1 MRKSYLN
8 RIKANIS
15 IYARKYSSS
24 LLEGSYR
31 SIYKGKSLNFDDLRE
46 YVVGDN
52 VRDIDWKASARSR
65 KLLVKQYIAEKQHNV
80 MILLDT
86 DKKMLAH
93 SLDGDVKKEVALMTA
108 GTIAYLCS
116 KSGDAVG
123 TIYNKNNKMEYFPF
137 RNDLYNLEKIL
148 AKYDIDINIDNNSD
162 INKTLDYIRDHVK
175 KSMVLFIIT
184 DLEGMETINE
194 TYFRELS
201 MKHDIMLI
209 SVTDGCIYG
218 KNVFDMD
225 NDEYIPNIFT
235 KNRELFELETEM
247 KDNLFITCLN
257 KMSKYRVSVVSIDN
271 IEEIPLKIIKLLE
284 EDKYANR
291 H

>member
-93 SLDGDVKKEVALMTA
+93 SFDGEEKKKLPLWQQGLLLICVLRRGM
-108 GTIAYLCS
+108 L
-116 KSGDAVG
+116 
-123 TIYNKNNKMEYFPF
+123 
-137 RNDLYNLEKIL
+137 LE
-148 AKYDIDINIDNNSD
+148 
-162 INKTLDYIRDHVK
+162 
-175 KSMVLFIIT
+175 LFII
-184 DLEGMETINE
+184 
-194 TYFRELS
+194 
-201 MKHDIMLI
+201 
-209 SVTDGCIYG
+209 
-218 KNVFDMD
+218 
-225 NDEYIPNIFT
+225 
-235 KNRELFELETEM
+235 
-247 KDNLFITCLN
+247 
-257 KMSKYRVSVVSIDN
+257 
-271 IEEIPLKIIKLLE
+271 
-284 EDKYANR
+284 
-291 H
+291 